1 MLVKPK
7 SNRKSVKYKNNE
19 IKGAQQ
25 GKIKSHVDYKH
36 GKPRYILRTWMEN
49 AKRQNEETT
58 LNDEVTELIPV
69 FISELL
75 SGFKYSKK
83 MNIVT
88 SIAKM
93 KLGSMLK

>member
-1 MLVKPK
+1 
-7 SNRKSVKYKNNE
+7 
-19 IKGAQQ
+19 
-25 GKIKSHVDYKH
+25 
-36 GKPRYILRTWMEN
+36 MEN